1 MTVVATR
8 PQGDIPVLRVLREAT
23 PAELASWDA
32 RVVDVPG
39 GDVHQSVAWGLQRE
53 RAGAHPH
60 HLVLDDGSF
69 ALVLGRQPRIFGGGR
84 AYVPRG
90 PVAAGADAR
99 AVAGRL
105 AAITAW
111 AADAGFDV
119 IVADPEILASSGFP
133 AILRGMGFRQV
144 EEVGPSRHR
153 IGVAIAAGASDAD
166 LLAGIA
172 PKTSQQFLA
181 AERRGVSIRRYDL
194 RDADDPGPGLDA
206 PPPARRAE
214 AAREALGPF
223 HDILVATGER
233 RGFSPGNRPD
243 ALAWWLAALE
253 AGHLLFLEA
262 RGTEDELIAGAV
274 FYRHGSRVT
283 YGHSGDVASLRSTYP
298 GTMGLILWRALGL
311 AAREGRAELDLG
323 GVDVRGARREP
334 LPGEPT
340 YGLLKFKQSFG
351 GQWIELSGAHERVL
365 RQRRHALAGAVHR
378 AASAAQ
384 MAPGAIRRVARGSGT
399 RSR

>member
-1 MTVVATR
+1 MTAVVTR
-8 PQGDIPVLRVLREAT
+8 PDGDIPALRVLREAT

-39 GDVHQSVAWGLQRE
+39 GDVYQSVAWGLQRE
-53 RAGAHPH
+53 RAGAQPH

-105 AAITAW
+105 AAIAAW

-119 IVADPEILASSGFP
+119 VVADPEIPASSGFP
-133 AILRGMGFRQV
+133 AILAGMGFRQV
-144 EEVGPSRHR
+144 EEIGPSRHR
-153 IGVAIAAGASDAD
+153 VGVAISAGASDAD

-181 AERRGVSIRRYDL
+181 AERRGVRIRRYDL
-194 RDADDPGPGLDA
+194 RAADDPGPGLDA
-206 PPPARRAE
+206 PPPARLAG

-253 AGHLLFLEA
+253 AGHLVFLEA
-262 RGTEDELIAGAV
+262 RGTEDELVAGAV

-283 YGHSGDVASLRSTYP
+283 YGHSGDVASLRSAYP

-340 YGLLKFKQSFG
+340 YGLLRFKQSFG
-351 GQWIELSGAHERVL
+351 GRWIELSGAHERVL
-365 RQRRHALAGAVHR
+365 RRRRHALAGAVHR
-378 AASAAQ
+378 AASAVQ
-384 MAPGAIRRVARGSGT
+384 VAPGAIRRAARGSGT
-399 RSR
+399 KGR

>member
-1 MTVVATR
+1 MTAVVTR
-8 PQGDIPVLRVLREAT
+8 PEGDIPALRVLREAAA
-23 PAELASWDA
+23 AELASWDA

-53 RAGAHPH
+53 RAGAQRH

-69 ALVLGRQPRIFGGGR
+69 ALVLGRQSRILGGGR

-90 PVAAGADAR
+90 PVAAGAEAR

-119 IVADPEILASSGFP
+119 VVADPEIPASSGFP
-133 AILRGMGFRQV
+133 AILAGMGFRQV

-153 IGVAIAAGASDAD
+153 VGVAIAAGASDAD

-181 AERRGVSIRRYDL
+181 AERRGVRIRRYDL
-194 RDADDPGPGLDA
+194 RAADDPGPGLDA
-206 PPPARRAE
+206 PPPARLAE
-214 AAREALGPF
+214 AAAAALGPF

-233 RGFSPGNRPD
+233 RGFSPGNRPA

-253 AGHLLFLEA
+253 AGHLAFLEA
-262 RGTEDELIAGAV
+262 RGTEDELVAGAV

-283 YGHSGDVASLRSTYP
+283 YGHSGDVASLRSAYP
-298 GTMGLILWRALGL
+298 GTMGLILWRALQL

-323 GVDVRGARREP
+323 GVDVRGARRKP

-340 YGLLKFKQSFG
+340 HGLLKFKESFG

-365 RQRRHALAGAVHR
+365 RRRRHALAGAVHR
-378 AASAAQ
+378 AASAVQ
-384 MAPGAIRRVARGSGT
+384 VAPGAIRRAARGSGT
-399 RSR
+399 TGR